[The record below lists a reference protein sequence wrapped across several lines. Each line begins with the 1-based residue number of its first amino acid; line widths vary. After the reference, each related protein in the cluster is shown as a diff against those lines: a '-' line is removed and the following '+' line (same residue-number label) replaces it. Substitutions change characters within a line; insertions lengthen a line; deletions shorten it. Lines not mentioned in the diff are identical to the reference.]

1 MSFAQSV
8 TQLAPSCSDHELVVA
23 VRGGDER
30 AFEELYS
37 RYGLRIRAYVLG
49 MVGDHGRAEDVTQD
63 VFISALRRLRETERP
78 IAFKPWLYEIARN
91 ACIDEF
97 RRRRRA
103 HEVSL
108 EGSREGGEHFISW
121 APAPEAAIENKQRL
135 DDLRGA
141 FGGLSENHHRIMVMR
156 ELEGLSYGEIGERMG
171 MSKPVVES
179 NLFRARRRLHAE
191 YDDLVSG
198 RRCEQVQTA
207 IATGGQRPVRS
218 LGARERRQLAR
229 HLSHCQLCRRA
240 ARTAGVD
247 ESWFHVPG
255 LAGKIAAL
263 LPFPWLRL
271 RLRRGARGGATAP
284 SGVAHPS
291 SALRP
296 FQAIAQLA
304 DPNGPAFGLGR
315 AATAAAAIVV
325 AGAGGGIV
333 AGLNAPDAHHRA
345 AVPRVRALSPAASVA
360 RHAVATQRAGGR
372 VRGARAASRS
382 AAGGA
387 SGTGAHAS
395 PAGARTSSAPRL
407 TPGAVLRSQKSTGSS
422 PSRSPGTAAG
432 ALAATGKLGAVL
444 AGSGLLG
451 GAGSNG
457 TALPKL
463 PSLGLPSLPTAI
475 TNTLNGTPSLPPPGD
490 LSLSNLPLPS
500 LPLPNPGGI
509 LPPLG
514 HHSG

>member
-1 MSFAQSV
+1 MSFAQSE
-8 TQLAPSCSDHELVVA
+8 TQLAPSCPDHELVVA
-23 VRGGDER
+23 VRGGNDR

-37 RYGLRIRAYVLG
+37 RYGSKIRAYVLG

-63 VFISALRRLRETERP
+63 VFISALRRLRATERP
-78 IAFKPWLYEIARN
+78 MALRPWLYEIARN

-103 HEVSL
+103 PEVSL
-108 EGSREGGEHFISW
+108 EGSGEGNERFVSW
-121 APAPEAAIENKQRL
+121 APQPEAAIENKQRL

-207 IATGGQRPVRS
+207 IATGGERPVHS

-229 HLSHCQLCRRA
+229 HLSHCQPCRRS
-240 ARTAGVD
+240 ARMAGVD

-271 RLRRGARGGATAP
+271 KLRRGARGGATGP
-284 SGVAHPS
+284 SPSAHS
-291 SALRP
+291 LSALRP
-296 FQAIAQLA
+296 FQAVAQFA
-304 DPNGPAFGLGR
+304 DPSGPAFGFGR

-333 AGLNAPDAHHRA
+333 VGLNAPDAHHGA
-345 AVPRVRALSPAASVA
+345 AIPRVHALSPAAS
-360 RHAVATQRAGGR
+360 RISHAVASHGTGR
-372 VRGARAASRS
+372 PVRVARSASRS
-382 AAGGA
+382 AGAGTHGAGGH
-387 SGTGAHAS
+387 GGAVRS
-395 PAGARTSSAPRL
+395 RTSSARPV
-407 TPGAVLRSQKSTGSS
+407 TSGTGLRSQQATGSTA
-422 PSRSPGTAAG
+422 PPPRSAGAAAG
-432 ALAATGKLGAVL
+432 ALAATGKVAGAVL
-444 AGSGLLG
+444 GAPGLLG
-451 GAGSNG
+451 TSGSNG
-457 TALPKL
+457 SALPKL
-463 PSLGLPSLPTAI
+463 PSLGLPSLPTGV
-475 TNTLNGTPSLPPPGD
+475 TNTLNGTPSAPLPGGLGLP
-490 LSLSNLPLPS
+490 NAPLPS
-500 LPLPNPGGI
+500 LGLPDPGGI

-514 HHSG
+514 H

>member
-1 MSFAQSV
+1 MSFAQRE
-8 TQLAPSCSDHELVVA
+8 TQLVPSCPDHELVVA
-23 VRGGDER
+23 VRGGNDR
-30 AFEELYS
+30 AFEELYG
-37 RYGLRIRAYVLG
+37 RYGSKIRAYVLG

-63 VFISALRRLRETERP
+63 VFISALRRLRATERP
-78 IAFKPWLYEIARN
+78 IVLKPWLYEIARN

-97 RRRRRA
+97 RRRGRA

-108 EGSREGGEHFISW
+108 EGSREGNERFVSW
-121 APAPEAAIENKQRL
+121 APPPEAAIENKQRL

-141 FGGLSENHHRIMVMR
+141 FRGLSENHHRIMVMR

-207 IATGGQRPVRS
+207 IATGSERPVRS

-229 HLSHCQLCRRA
+229 HLSHCQPCRRA
-240 ARTAGVD
+240 ARMASVD

-271 RLRRGARGGATAP
+271 RLRRGARGGATVASP
-284 SGVAHPS
+284 SGHSA

-296 FQAIAQLA
+296 VQAVAQLA
-304 DPNGPAFGLGR
+304 DPSGPASGLGR
-315 AATAAAAIVV
+315 AATAVAAIVV

-333 AGLNAPDAHHRA
+333 VGLNAPDAHHRA
-345 AVPRVRALSPAASVA
+345 VVPSVRALSPAAPVA
-360 RHAVATQRAGGR
+360 GPAVASHEAGGR
-372 VRGARAASRS
+372 VRVAQASRS
-382 AAGGA
+382 AAAGTHGAGGHGGPVR
-387 SGTGAHAS
+387 S
-395 PAGARTSSAPRL
+395 RTSSARSSA
-407 TPGAVLRSQKSTGSS
+407 GLRTQKSAGATA
-422 PSRSPGTAAG
+422 PSRSTGTAAG
-432 ALAATGKLGAVL
+432 ALATTGKLGGAVL
-444 AGSGLLG
+444 GGSGLLG
-451 GAGSNG
+451 ASGSNG

-463 PSLGLPSLPTAI
+463 PSLGLPSTPTPVA
-475 TNTLNGTPSLPPPGD
+475 NTLNGSPSAPPPD
-490 LSLSNLPLPS
+490 LGLSNLPVPS
-500 LPLPNPGGI
+500 LPRSDPGGL

-514 HHSG
+514 YHSG

>member
-8 TQLAPSCSDHELVVA
+8 TQLVPSCSDHELVVA
-23 VRGGDER
+23 VRGGDDR
-30 AFEELYS
+30 AFEELYG
-37 RYGLRIRAYVLG
+37 RYGLKIRAYVLG

-78 IAFKPWLYEIARN
+78 IVFKPWLYEIARN

-207 IATGGQRPVRS
+207 IATGGERPVRS

-229 HLSHCQLCRRA
+229 HLSHCQPCRRA

-271 RLRRGARGGATAP
+271 RPRRGARGGATAP
-284 SGVAHPS
+284 SGVAHPI

-304 DPNGPAFGLGR
+304 DPTGTAFGLGR

-325 AGAGGGIV
+325 AGAGAGGGIV
-333 AGLNAPDAHHRA
+333 AALNTPDAHHRA
-345 AVPRVRALSPAASVA
+345 TVPRVRALSPAALVV
-360 RHAVATQRAGGR
+360 RHAGAKQRAGGR
-372 VRGARAASRS
+372 AHAASRS
-382 AAGGA
+382 AAGGK
-387 SGTGAHAS
+387 SSTGAHAS

-407 TPGAVLRSQKSTGSS
+407 TPGTVLRSQKSTGSA
-422 PSRSPGTAAG
+422 PSGSAGTAAG
-432 ALAATGKLGAVL
+432 ALPATGKLGAVL

-451 GAGSNG
+451 GTGSNG

-463 PSLGLPSLPTAI
+463 PSLGLPSLPTAP

-490 LSLSNLPLPS
+490 LSLSNLPLP
-500 LPLPNPGGI
+500 NPAGL
-509 LPPLG
+509 LPPLS
-514 HHSG
+514 HH